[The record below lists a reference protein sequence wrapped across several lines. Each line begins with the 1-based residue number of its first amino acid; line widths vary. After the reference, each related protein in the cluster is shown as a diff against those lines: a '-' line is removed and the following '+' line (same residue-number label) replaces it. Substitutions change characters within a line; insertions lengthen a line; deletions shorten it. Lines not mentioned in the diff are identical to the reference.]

1 MATAISDESL
11 GRPLDKASKV
21 KTTLVTRTDARR
33 LWIRR
38 RPAAAAAAALF
49 LSFFSR
55 FFFIGRLPFRSWL
68 RLTNTKDDL
77 TPFFCAC
84 GRRPCCCCCCC

>member
-38 RPAAAAAAALF
+38 RPAAAAAAAAALF
-49 LSFFSR
+49 LSFFHV
-55 FFFIGRLPFRSWL
+55 FFSSVGFHFARGF
-68 RLTNTKDDL
+68 
-77 TPFFCAC
+77 
-84 GRRPCCCCCCC
+84 G